1 MSSTQL
7 ALPQDIPAYIREQ
20 AAKNAE
26 QNKEALGGIKAGSFP
41 RISIG
46 GSKFS
51 IVEGGE
57 KVLLTD
63 PDKPDLPAM
72 ELQVAVVGFNRGVSK
87 LYYEGEFEEGSDKE
101 PSCSSDD

>member
-46 GSKFS
+46 GSNEHCETQLARNAPRS
-51 IVEGGE
+51 
-57 KVLLTD
+57 D
-63 PDKPDLPAM
+63 SD
-72 ELQVAVVGFNRGVSK
+72 AVVTTYR
-87 LYYEGEFEEGSDKE
+87 
-101 PSCSSDD
+101 P